1 VDLNPP
7 ARNDVVGVDDF
18 GNIRGIIVMTNIGA
32 VPFAVG
38 QSFLVVSNN
47 FGYANEPL
55 NPNIDVTFE
64 PASPGLGMVWDGS
77 DLATNG
83 IVRIAAIISTPTNLT
98 SVVSSNQMTLSWPES
113 HLGWV
118 LQQQQYEYLTDVNL
132 DATNW
137 TAVANS
143 QFTNQVTVTI
153 TNNAAGFYRLAHPSY

>member
-1 VDLNPP
+1 
-7 ARNDVVGVDDF
+7 
-18 GNIRGIIVMTNIGA
+18 MTNIGA

-64 PASPGLGMVWDGS
+64 PARPSGHGLGCS

-98 SVVSSNQMTLSWPES
+98 SWCR
-113 HLGWV
+113 
-118 LQQQQYEYLTDVNL
+118 
-132 DATNW
+132 AT
-137 TAVANS
+137 
-143 QFTNQVTVTI
+143 
-153 TNNAAGFYRLAHPSY
+153 R